1 MKFAGEMQK
10 WDPTLPNAARNK
22 DRSRFHLMPEIK
34 ILAEIKE
41 IAFSSDARNK
51 ILGRNKGDHVF
62 TNPRYENVAKN
73 KTDHIFTRYREIDVV
88 RYLIDRVFTVCQ
100 R

>member
-10 WDPTLPNAARNK
+10 WDPTLPNVARNK

-41 IAFSSDARNK
+41 ITFSAIPDISYMKMLSKIKLITFSSDIRK
-51 ILGRNKGDHVF
+51 IMLS
-62 TNPRYENVAKN
+62 
-73 KTDHIFTRYREIDVV
+73 EIG
-88 RYLIDRVFTVCQ
+88 RVFTVCQ

>member
-41 IAFSSDARNK
+41 ITFSTDSRN
-51 ILGRNKGDHVF
+51 
-62 TNPRYENVAKN
+62 ENVAKN
-73 KTDHIFTRYREIDVV
+73 KTDHIFTRYQKKRCCQKYDISRFHRLPEIKV
-88 RYLIDRVFTVCQ
+88 LPEI
-100 R
+100 

>member
-41 IAFSSDARNK
+41 ITFSAIPDISYMKMLSKIKLITFSSDIRK
-51 ILGRNKGDHVF
+51 IMLS
-62 TNPRYENVAKN
+62 
-73 KTDHIFTRYREIDVV
+73 EIG
-88 RYLIDRVFTVCQ
+88 RVFTVCQ

>member
-1 MKFAGEMQK
+1 MQK
-10 WDPTLPNAARNK
+10 WDPTLPNVARNK

-41 IAFSSDARNK
+41 ITFSTDSRN
-51 ILGRNKGDHVF
+51 
-62 TNPRYENVAKN
+62 ENVAKN
-73 KTDHIFTRYREIDVV
+73 KTDHIFTRYQKIDVV